1 MILAS
6 VHIYWL
12 ILPLV
17 IAISLVYSASRHES
31 WSRITVPPA
40 LLASSPRLLGIL
52 SILVVAT
59 AVLLLI
65 NTQV

>member
-1 MILAS
+1 MIVLAS

-17 IAISLVYSASRHES
+17 IAISLVYSASRHEA
-31 WSRITVPPA
+31 WGRIWWHSA
-40 LLASSPRLLGIL
+40 RLSVWIL
-52 SILVVAT
+52 SILVIAT

>member
-1 MILAS
+1 MNPSS

-17 IAISLVYSASRHES
+17 VAISLVYSASRHEAWPKIWWHS
-31 WSRITVPPA
+31 
-40 LLASSPRLLGIL
+40 LRLSLWIMG
-52 SILVVAT
+52 ILVVAT
-59 AVLLLI
+59 AVLLVI

>member
-1 MILAS
+1 MMAS

-17 IAISLVYSASRHES
+17 ISISLVYSASRHES
-31 WSRITVPPA
+31 WRRIW
-40 LLASSPRLLGIL
+40 LHSFRLSVWIL

-59 AVLLLI
+59 VVLLLI

>member
-6 VHIYWL
+6 AHIYWL

-17 IAISLVYSASRHES
+17 IAISVVYSASRHEA
-31 WSRITVPPA
+31 WPRIWMHA
-40 LLASSPRLLGIL
+40 LRLTLWMLGIL
-52 SILVVAT
+52 VIAT

>member
-1 MILAS
+1 MIRAS

-17 IAISLVYSASRHES
+17 VAISLVYSASRHEA
-31 WSRITVPPA
+31 WRRIWWHS
-40 LLASSPRLLGIL
+40 LRLSGWILGIL
-52 SILVVAT
+52 IIAT
-59 AVLLLI
+59 AILLLI

>member
-1 MILAS
+1 MTLSS

-17 IAISLVYSASRHES
+17 IAISLVYSASRHEV
-31 WSRITVPPA
+31 WRRIWWHSV
-40 LLASSPRLLGIL
+40 RLCLWIMGIL
-52 SILVVAT
+52 VAAT

>member
-1 MILAS
+1 MILNS
-6 VHIYWL
+6 VYIYWL

-17 IAISLVYSASRHES
+17 ISISLVYSASRHEA
-31 WSRITVPPA
+31 WNRIWWHSA
-40 LLASSPRLLGIL
+40 RLSIWIFSLLAI
-52 SILVVAT
+52 AT

>member
-1 MILAS
+1 MMQAPAHL
-6 VHIYWL
+6 YWL

-17 IAISLVYSASRHES
+17 IAISLVYSASRHEA
-31 WSRITVPPA
+31 WGRIWWHS
-40 LLASSPRLLGIL
+40 LRLSVWILGIL
-52 SILVVAT
+52 VIGT

>member
-1 MILAS
+1 MTPAS
-6 VHIYWL
+6 VQIYWL

-17 IAISLVYSASRHES
+17 IAISLVYSASRHEA
-31 WSRITVPPA
+31 WPRIWWHSLRLSLWIMG
-40 LLASSPRLLGIL
+40 LLIA
-52 SILVVAT
+52 AT

>member
-1 MILAS
+1 MISSS

-17 IAISLVYSASRHES
+17 IAISLVYSASRHEA
-31 WSRITVPPA
+31 WARIWFHS
-40 LLASSPRLLGIL
+40 LRLSLWILGIL
-52 SILVVAT
+52 IAAT

>member
-1 MILAS
+1 MIIIAT

-17 IAISLVYSASRHES
+17 LAISVVYSASRHEAWHQIWIRS
-31 WSRITVPPA
+31 VRLSLWIVGS
-40 LLASSPRLLGIL
+40 LA
-52 SILVVAT
+52 VAT
-59 AVLLLI
+59 AILLLI

>member
-17 IAISLVYSASRHES
+17 IAISLVYSASRHEAWLRI
-31 WSRITVPPA
+31 WSHA
-40 LLASSPRLLGIL
+40 ARLGLWILGIL
-52 SILVVAT
+52 VALT

-65 NTQV
+65 NTRV

>member
-1 MILAS
+1 MTGSS
-6 VHIYWL
+6 VQIYWL

-17 IAISLVYSASRHES
+17 LAISLVYSASRHES
-31 WSRITVPPA
+31 WRRIGWHSFRLCLWIMG
-40 LLASSPRLLGIL
+40 LLVA
-52 SILVVAT
+52 AT

>member
-1 MILAS
+1 MTPAT
-6 VHIYWL
+6 VQVYWL

-17 IAISLVYSASRHES
+17 IAISLVYSASRHEP
-31 WSRITVPPA
+31 WPRIWWHSLRLSLWIMG
-40 LLASSPRLLGIL
+40 LLVA
-52 SILVVAT
+52 AT

>member
-1 MILAS
+1 MMMSS

-17 IAISLVYSASRHES
+17 VAISLVYSASRHEA
-31 WSRITVPPA
+31 WRRIWWHSV
-40 LLASSPRLLGIL
+40 RLSLWIAGIL
-52 SILVVAT
+52 ILAT